1 MGTASDHAA
10 AACAPDDPYGGGCRV
25 LGWGGGREIAST
37 KCATLTLVKCPL
49 PSRVAP
55 EPGGVE
61 RDQRPPRGRTY
72 GVGDNC
78 SWPPMRT
85 HRSGRATGH
94 AGTKDEMV
102 AAAASFPQLPLL
114 PVVVLVGGFNRL
126 SGESSSGS
134 MTPGTTTL
142 HGPAGCVG
150 KPIIGEEGIF
160 QCQPSRDAAI
170 SRPSFCRCD
179 HLHSSCDVYPL
190 TQILGRGTA
199 RSLGSDSQGHVL
211 RTFQRPPTAK
221 TPGP

>member
-85 HRSGRATGH
+85 HRSG
-94 AGTKDEMV
+94 
-102 AAAASFPQLPLL
+102 
-114 PVVVLVGGFNRL
+114 
-126 SGESSSGS
+126 
-134 MTPGTTTL
+134 
-142 HGPAGCVG
+142 HGPRGNQGRDGCSGGLFSTASTVPGRRVGWRVQPAFRGKLLGIDDAGHDDTPWPCRLRGQAHHWGGGYIPV
-150 KPIIGEEGIF
+150 P
-160 QCQPSRDAAI
+160 AI
-170 SRPSFCRCD
+170 VRRCHQSAVFLQMRPSA
-179 HLHSSCDVYPL
+179 LEL
-190 TQILGRGTA
+190 
-199 RSLGSDSQGHVL
+199 
-211 RTFQRPPTAK
+211 
-221 TPGP
+221 